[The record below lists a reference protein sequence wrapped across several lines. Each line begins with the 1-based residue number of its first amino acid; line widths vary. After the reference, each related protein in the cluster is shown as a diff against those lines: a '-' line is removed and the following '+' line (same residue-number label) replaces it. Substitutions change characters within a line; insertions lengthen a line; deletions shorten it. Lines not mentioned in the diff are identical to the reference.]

1 MNKHVEAG
9 FKKIKLFWDAY
20 KIIIGIIAIL
30 SGLGITGYATYEP
43 DEPQKP
49 LTAPVIDKVDSLTIT
64 HINPDY
70 ALKIHTHQV
79 KPQPEPEVPKIDF
92 EPMIN
97 RAVEAYARKHDPQ
110 GLGH

>member
-9 FKKIKLFWDAY
+9 FKKVKLFWDAY
-20 KIIIGIIAIL
+20 KMVIGVVAIIT
-30 SGLGITGYATYEP
+30 GLGLGGYTVYE
-43 DEPQKP
+43 DEPEAQP
-49 LTAPVIDKVDSLTIT
+49 EPITVNKVDELKII
-64 HINPDY
+64 HVNPEY
-70 ALKIHTHQV
+70 ALKGHAHPPVQH
-79 KPQPEPEVPKIDF
+79 PEPIVPEVDF